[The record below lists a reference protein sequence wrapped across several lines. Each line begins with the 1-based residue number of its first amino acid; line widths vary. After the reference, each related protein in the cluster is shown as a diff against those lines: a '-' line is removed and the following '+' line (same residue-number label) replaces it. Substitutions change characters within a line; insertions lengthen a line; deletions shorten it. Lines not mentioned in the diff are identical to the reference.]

1 MSMPIASQRQEK
13 DMTEDI
19 RSRIG
24 LRPVINVS
32 GTMTSLGA
40 SIVVPEAV
48 EAMAAILPQF
58 VEINDLQRKASA
70 VIARL
75 TGGEAGFIT
84 ASCSSGISLAVAG
97 AITGNN
103 LLAIEKLPDVTPEK
117 NEVLVQMGHV
127 VSYGAPVDQA
137 IRLGG
142 GKVVLVG
149 QATSTHRF
157 HMENAIT
164 DKTAAAV
171 YVISHHV
178 VDYGL
183 LHLSEFVEIAHAK
196 GVPVIVD
203 ASSEYDLKLFLATG
217 ADVVL
222 YSGHKFLG
230 GPTSGIVAGKK
241 EFVRNAFL
249 QNMGIGRGMKVGKES
264 IYGVMAALEAW
275 EKRDHAGIRE
285 RETGYLNLWKETLDG
300 RPGVTALIEPD
311 PTNNPLDR
319 LRVIIDAEEA
329 HITAWD
335 LTTALARGNPPII
348 TRDHEVEHRYFYL
361 DPCNL
366 HPGQETIVASR
377 LAEELDKARASNE
390 VIATPFDDRS
400 RHRFDGMLRWP
411 D

>member
-1 MSMPIASQRQEK
+1 MST
-13 DMTEDI
+13 DM
-19 RSRIG
+19 RPSIG

-40 SIVVPEAV
+40 SIVVPEAI
-48 EAMAAILPQF
+48 EAMASILPHF
-58 VEINDLQRKASA
+58 VEINDLQRKASG

-75 TGGEAGFIT
+75 TGGEAGFVT
-84 ASCSSGISLAVAG
+84 ASCSAGISLAVAG

-103 LLAIEKLPDVTPEK
+103 LLAIERLPDVVPEK

-137 IRLGG
+137 IRLAG

-171 YVISHHV
+171 YVVSHHV

-183 LHLSEFVEIAHAK
+183 LNLKEFVEIAHAK

-203 ASSEYDLKLFLATG
+203 AASEYDLKIFLEQG
-217 ADVVL
+217 ADIAL

-230 GPTSGIVAGKK
+230 GPTTGIVAGKK
-241 EFVRNAFL
+241 ELVRHAFL

-264 IYGVMAALEAW
+264 IFGVMAALEAW

-285 RETGYLNLWKETLDG
+285 RETSYLNLWKRTLDG
-300 RPGVTALIEPD
+300 RPGLTALIEPD
-311 PTNNPLDR
+311 PTSNPLDR
-319 LRVIIDAEEA
+319 LRLIVDPEQA

-335 LTTALARGNPPII
+335 LADALAKGSPPII
-348 TRDHEVEHRYFYL
+348 VRDHEVEHRYFYL

-366 HPGQETIVASR
+366 HPGEETIVAER
-377 LAEELDKARASNE
+377 LAQELDKARASNE
-390 VIATPFDDRS
+390 IIATPIENRS
-400 RHRFDGMLRWP
+400 RHRFDGALRWP

>member
-1 MSMPIASQRQEK
+1 
-13 DMTEDI
+13 MTEDI

-75 TGGEAGFIT
+75 TGGEAGFVT

-103 LLAIEKLPDVTPEK
+103 LLAIEKLPDISPEK

-137 IRLGG
+137 IRLAG
-142 GKVVLVG
+142 GKVVLIG

-164 DKTAAAV
+164 EKTAAAV
-171 YVISHHV
+171 YVVSHHV

-183 LHLSEFVEIAHAK
+183 LHLSEFVEIAHSK

-203 ASSEYDLKLFLATG
+203 AASEYDLELFLATG

-241 EFVRNAFL
+241 EIVRNAFL

-285 RETGYLNLWKETLDG
+285 RETAYLNLWKETLDG

-335 LTTALARGNPPII
+335 LTTALAKGSPPII
-348 TRDHEVEHRYFYL
+348 VRDHEVEHRYFYL

-390 VIATPFDDRS
+390 VIATPFEDRS

>member
-1 MSMPIASQRQEK
+1 MS
-13 DMTEDI
+13 TDI
-19 RSRIG
+19 RPSLG

-40 SIVVPEAV
+40 SIVVPEAIS
-48 EAMAAILPQF
+48 AMASILPHF

-75 TGGEAGFIT
+75 TGGEAGFVT
-84 ASCSSGISLAVAG
+84 ASCSAGISLAVAG
-97 AITGNN
+97 TITGNN
-103 LLAIEKLPDVTPEK
+103 LLAIEKLPDVVPEK

-137 IRLGG
+137 IRLAG

-171 YVISHHV
+171 YVVSHHV

-183 LHLSEFVEIAHAK
+183 LNLKEFVEIAHAK

-203 ASSEYDLKLFLATG
+203 AASEYDLRIFLEQG
-217 ADVVL
+217 ADIAL

-230 GPTSGIVAGKK
+230 GPTSGIVAGRK
-241 EFVRNAFL
+241 ELVRHAFL

-264 IYGVMAALEAW
+264 IFGVMAALEAW
-275 EKRDHAGIRE
+275 ENRDHAGIRE
-285 RETGYLNLWKETLDG
+285 RETGYLNLWKRSLDG
-300 RPGVTALIEPD
+300 RPGLTALIEPD

-319 LRVIIDAEEA
+319 LRLIVDPEQA

-335 LTTALARGNPPII
+335 LADALAKGSPPII
-348 TRDHEVEHRYFYL
+348 VRDHEVEHRYFYL

-366 HPGQETIVASR
+366 HPGEETIVAER
-377 LAEELDKARASNE
+377 LAQELDKARASNE
-390 VIATPFDDRS
+390 IIATPIENRS
-400 RHRFDGMLRWP
+400 RHRFDGALRWP

>member
-1 MSMPIASQRQEK
+1 MP
-13 DMTEDI
+13 DDI
-19 RSRIG
+19 RPSLG

-40 SIVVPEAV
+40 SIVVPEAI
-48 EAMAAILPQF
+48 EAMAAILPHF
-58 VEINDLQRKASA
+58 VEINDLQRKASS

-75 TGGEAGFIT
+75 TGGEAGFVT
-84 ASCSSGISLAVAG
+84 ASCSAGISLAVAG
-97 AITGNN
+97 AITGDN
-103 LLAIEKLPDVTPEK
+103 LLAIEKLPDAVPEK

-137 IRLGG
+137 IRLAG

-157 HMENAIT
+157 HMEKAIT
-164 DKTAAAV
+164 DRTAAAV
-171 YVISHHV
+171 YVVSHHV

-183 LHLSEFVEIAHAK
+183 LNLREFVEIAHAR

-203 ASSEYDLKLFLATG
+203 AASEYDLRIFLEQG
-217 ADVVL
+217 ADIAL

-230 GPTSGIVAGKK
+230 GPTSGIVAGSK
-241 EFVRNAFL
+241 ELVRHAFL

-264 IYGVMAALEAW
+264 IFGVMAALEAW
-275 EKRDHAGIRE
+275 ERRDHAGIRE
-285 RETGYLNLWKETLDG
+285 RETTYLNLWKRTLEG

-319 LRVIIDAEEA
+319 LRLIVDPSET

-335 LTTALARGNPPII
+335 LADRLAKGSPPII
-348 TRDHEVEHRYFYL
+348 VRDHEVEHRYFYL

-366 HPGQETIVASR
+366 HPGQEVIVASR

-390 VIATPFDDRS
+390 IIATPIENRS
-400 RHRFDGMLRWP
+400 RHRFDGLLRWP

>member
-1 MSMPIASQRQEK
+1 MS
-13 DMTEDI
+13 TDI
-19 RSRIG
+19 RPSLG

-40 SIVVPEAV
+40 SIVVPEAIS
-48 EAMAAILPQF
+48 AMASILPHF

-75 TGGEAGFIT
+75 TGGEAGFVT
-84 ASCSSGISLAVAG
+84 ASCSAGISLAVSG

-103 LLAIEKLPDVTPEK
+103 LLAIEKLPDVVPEK

-137 IRLGG
+137 IRLAG

-171 YVISHHV
+171 YVVSHHV

-183 LHLSEFVEIAHAK
+183 LNLKEFVEIAHAK

-203 ASSEYDLKLFLATG
+203 AASEYDLRIFLEQG
-217 ADVVL
+217 ADIAL

-230 GPTSGIVAGKK
+230 GPTSGIVAGRK
-241 EFVRNAFL
+241 ELVRHAFL

-264 IYGVMAALEAW
+264 IFGVMAALEAW
-275 EKRDHAGIRE
+275 ENRDHAGIRE
-285 RETGYLNLWKETLDG
+285 RETGYLNLWKRTLDG

-319 LRVIIDAEEA
+319 LRLIVDPEQA

-335 LTTALARGNPPII
+335 LADALAKGSPPII
-348 TRDHEVEHRYFYL
+348 VRDHEVEHRYFYL

-366 HPGQETIVASR
+366 HPGEEKIVAER
-377 LAEELDKARASNE
+377 LAQELDKARASNE
-390 VIATPFDDRS
+390 IIATAIENRS
-400 RHRFDGMLRWP
+400 RHRFDGVLRWP

>member
-1 MSMPIASQRQEK
+1 MS
-13 DMTEDI
+13 TDI
-19 RSRIG
+19 RPSLG

-40 SIVVPEAV
+40 SIVVPEAIS
-48 EAMAAILPQF
+48 AMASILPHF

-75 TGGEAGFIT
+75 TGGEAGFVT
-84 ASCSSGISLAVAG
+84 ASCSAGISLAVAG

-103 LLAIEKLPDVTPEK
+103 LLAIERLPDVVPEK

-137 IRLGG
+137 IRLAG

-164 DKTAAAV
+164 EKTAAAV
-171 YVISHHV
+171 YVVSHHV

-183 LHLSEFVEIAHAK
+183 LNLKEFVEIAHAK

-203 ASSEYDLKLFLATG
+203 AASEYDLKIFLEQG
-217 ADVVL
+217 ADIAL

-241 EFVRNAFL
+241 ELVRHAFL

-264 IYGVMAALEAW
+264 IFGVMAALEAW
-275 EKRDHAGIRE
+275 ENRDHAGIRE
-285 RETGYLNLWKETLDG
+285 RETGYLNLWKRTLDG
-300 RPGVTALIEPD
+300 RPGLTALIEPD

-319 LRVIIDAEEA
+319 LRLIVDPEQA

-335 LTTALARGNPPII
+335 LADALAKGSPPII
-348 TRDHEVEHRYFYL
+348 VRDHEVEHRYFYL

-366 HPGQETIVASR
+366 HPGEETIVAER
-377 LAEELDKARASNE
+377 LTQELDKARASNE
-390 VIATPFDDRS
+390 IIATPIENRS
-400 RHRFDGMLRWP
+400 RHRFDGALRWP

>member
-1 MSMPIASQRQEK
+1 MSA
-13 DMTEDI
+13 DI
-19 RSRIG
+19 RTTLG

-40 SIVVPEAV
+40 SIVVPEAIA
-48 EAMAAILPQF
+48 AMTAILPHF
-58 VEINDLQRKASA
+58 VEINALQRQASA
-70 VIARL
+70 VIARM

-84 ASCSSGISLAVAG
+84 ASCSAGVSLAVAG
-97 AITGNN
+97 TITGPD
-103 LLAIEKLPDVTPEK
+103 LLAIERLPETNTEK
-117 NEVLVQMGHV
+117 NEVLLQMGHV

-137 IRLGG
+137 IRIAG
-142 GKVVLVG
+142 GKVVMIG
-149 QATSTHRF
+149 QATSTHRY

-164 DKTAAAV
+164 ERTAAAV
-171 YVISHHV
+171 YVVSHHV

-183 LHLSEFVEIAHAK
+183 LNLKEFVEIAHAR

-203 ASSEYDLKLFLATG
+203 AASEYDLKIFLAQG
-217 ADVVL
+217 ADIAL

-230 GPTSGIVAGKK
+230 GPTSGIVAGRKDL
-241 EFVRNAFL
+241 VRNAFL

-264 IYGVMAALEAW
+264 IYGAMAALEAW
-275 EKRDHAGIRE
+275 ETRDHAGIRA
-285 RETGYLNLWKETLDG
+285 REAGALALWKETLDG

-311 PTNNPLDR
+311 PTDNPLDR
-319 LRVIIDAEEA
+319 MRVIIDPQEA

-335 LTTALARGNPPII
+335 LAAALRSGDQPII
-348 TRDHEVEHRYFYL
+348 VRDHEVEHRYFYL

-366 HPGQETIVASR
+366 HPGQEHIVATR
-377 LAEELDKARASNE
+377 LAEELDKARASNAM
-390 VIATPFDDRS
+390 IATPIEDLS

>member
-1 MSMPIASQRQEK
+1 MS
-13 DMTEDI
+13 TDI
-19 RSRIG
+19 RPSLG

-40 SIVVPEAV
+40 SIVVAEAIS
-48 EAMAAILPQF
+48 AMASILPHF

-75 TGGEAGFIT
+75 TGGEAGFVT
-84 ASCSSGISLAVAG
+84 ASCSAGISLAVAG

-103 LLAIEKLPDVTPEK
+103 LLAIEKLPDVVSEK

-137 IRLGG
+137 IRLAG

-171 YVISHHV
+171 YVVSHHV

-183 LHLSEFVEIAHAK
+183 LNLKEFVEIAHAK

-203 ASSEYDLKLFLATG
+203 AASEYDLRIFLEQG
-217 ADVVL
+217 ADIAL

-230 GPTSGIVAGKK
+230 GPTSGIVAGRK
-241 EFVRNAFL
+241 ELVRHAFL

-264 IYGVMAALEAW
+264 IFGVMAALEAW
-275 EKRDHAGIRE
+275 ENRDHAGIRE
-285 RETGYLNLWKETLDG
+285 RETGYLNLWKRTLDG
-300 RPGVTALIEPD
+300 RTGLTALIEPD

-319 LRVIIDAEEA
+319 LRLIVDPEQA

-335 LTTALARGNPPII
+335 LADALAKGNPPII
-348 TRDHEVEHRYFYL
+348 VRDHEVEHRYFYL

-366 HPGQETIVASR
+366 HPGEETIVAER
-377 LAEELDKARASNE
+377 LAQELDKARASNE
-390 VIATPFDDRS
+390 IIATPIENRS
-400 RHRFDGMLRWP
+400 RHRFDGVLRWP

>member
-1 MSMPIASQRQEK
+1 MS
-13 DMTEDI
+13 TDI
-19 RSRIG
+19 RPSLG

-40 SIVVPEAV
+40 SIVVPEAIS
-48 EAMAAILPQF
+48 AMASILPHF

-75 TGGEAGFIT
+75 TGGEAGFVT
-84 ASCSSGISLAVAG
+84 ASCSAGISLAVAG

-103 LLAIEKLPDVTPEK
+103 LLAIEKLPDVVPEK

-137 IRLGG
+137 IRLAG
-142 GKVVLVG
+142 GKAVLVG

-171 YVISHHV
+171 YVVSHHV

-183 LHLSEFVEIAHAK
+183 LNLKEFVEIAHAK

-203 ASSEYDLKLFLATG
+203 AASEYDLKIFLEQG
-217 ADVVL
+217 ADIAL

-230 GPTSGIVAGKK
+230 GPTSGIVAGRK
-241 EFVRNAFL
+241 ELVRHAFL

-264 IYGVMAALEAW
+264 IFGVMAALEAW
-275 EKRDHAGIRE
+275 ENRDHAGIRE
-285 RETGYLNLWKETLDG
+285 RETGYLNLWKRTLDG
-300 RPGVTALIEPD
+300 RPGLTALIEPD

-319 LRVIIDAEEA
+319 LRLIVDPEQA

-335 LTTALARGNPPII
+335 LADALAKGSPPII
-348 TRDHEVEHRYFYL
+348 VRDHEVEHRYFYL

-366 HPGQETIVASR
+366 HPGEETIVAER
-377 LAEELDKARASNE
+377 LAQELDKARASNE
-390 VIATPFDDRS
+390 IIATPIENRS
-400 RHRFDGMLRWP
+400 RHRFDGALRWP

>member
-1 MSMPIASQRQEK
+1 
-13 DMTEDI
+13 MTEDI
-19 RSRIG
+19 RNRIG

-75 TGGEAGFIT
+75 TGGEAGFVT

-103 LLAIEKLPDVTPEK
+103 LLAIEKLPDITPEK

-142 GKVVLVG
+142 GKVVLIG
-149 QATSTHRF
+149 QATSTHRY
-157 HMENAIT
+157 HMEHAIT
-164 DKTAAAV
+164 EKTAAAV
-171 YVISHHV
+171 YVVSHHV

-183 LHLSEFVEIAHAK
+183 LHLSEFVEIAHAR

-203 ASSEYDLKLFLATG
+203 AASEYDLKLFLATG

-241 EFVRNAFL
+241 ELVRHAFL

-285 RETGYLNLWKETLDG
+285 RETGYLNLWKQTLDG
-300 RPGVTALIEPD
+300 RPGVTPLIEPD
-311 PTNNPLDR
+311 PTNNPLER
-319 LRVIIDAEEA
+319 LRVIINAEEA
-329 HITAWD
+329 HISAWD
-335 LTTALARGNPPII
+335 LTTALAQGNPPII
-348 TRDHEVEHRYFYL
+348 TRDHEVEHHYFYL

-366 HPGQETIVASR
+366 HPGQETIVAAR

-390 VIATPFDDRS
+390 VIATPFEDRS

>member
-1 MSMPIASQRQEK
+1 MS
-13 DMTEDI
+13 DDI
-19 RSRIG
+19 RTKIG

-40 SIVVPEAV
+40 SIVVPQAV
-48 EAMAAILPQF
+48 RAMEAILPQF
-58 VEINDLQRKASA
+58 VEINDLQRKASS

-75 TGGEAGFIT
+75 TGGEAGFVT
-84 ASCSSGISLAVAG
+84 ASCSAGISLAVAG
-97 AITGNN
+97 AITGDN
-103 LLAIEKLPDVTPEK
+103 LLAIEKLPDVTSEK

-137 IRLGG
+137 IRLAG

-171 YVISHHV
+171 YVVSHHV

-183 LHLSEFVEIAHAK
+183 LHLTEFIEIAHAK

-203 ASSEYDLKLFLATG
+203 AASEYDLKLFLAQG
-217 ADVVL
+217 ADIAL

-241 EFVRNAFL
+241 ELVRSAFL

-275 EKRDHAGIRE
+275 ETRDHAGIRE
-285 RETGYLNLWKETLDG
+285 RETGYLNLWKDELSD

-319 LRVIIDAEEA
+319 LRVVISAAEA

-335 LTTALARGNPPII
+335 LAAALSRGDQPVIV
-348 TRDHEVEHRYFYL
+348 RDHEVEHHHFYL

-366 HPGQETIVASR
+366 HPGQETIVAAR

-390 VIATPFDDRS
+390 IIATPFENRS
-400 RHRFDGMLRWP
+400 KHRFDGMLRWP

>member
-1 MSMPIASQRQEK
+1 MPT
-13 DMTEDI
+13 DM
-19 RSRIG
+19 RPSIG

-40 SIVVPEAV
+40 SIVVPKAI
-48 EAMAAILPQF
+48 EAMASILPHF
-58 VEINDLQRKASA
+58 VEINDLQRKASG

-75 TGGEAGFIT
+75 TGGDAGFVT
-84 ASCSSGISLAVAG
+84 ASCSAGISLAVAG
-97 AITGNN
+97 AITGDN
-103 LLAIEKLPDVTPEK
+103 LLAIEKLPDVTSEK

-137 IRLGG
+137 IRLAG

-171 YVISHHV
+171 YVVSHHV

-183 LHLSEFVEIAHAK
+183 LNLKEFVEIAHAR

-203 ASSEYDLKLFLATG
+203 AASEYDLRIFLEQG
-217 ADVVL
+217 ADIAL

-230 GPTSGIVAGKK
+230 GPTSGIVAGRK
-241 EFVRNAFL
+241 ELVRHAFL

-264 IYGVMAALEAW
+264 IFGVMAALEAW
-275 EKRDHAGIRE
+275 ERRDHAGIRE
-285 RETGYLNLWKETLDG
+285 RETGYLNLWKRTLDG
-300 RPGVTALIEPD
+300 RPGLTALIEPD

-319 LRVIIDAEEA
+319 LRLIVDPEQA

-335 LTTALARGNPPII
+335 LADALAKGSPPII
-348 TRDHEVEHRYFYL
+348 VRDHEVEHRYFYL

-366 HPGQETIVASR
+366 HPGEEKIVAER
-377 LAEELDKARASNE
+377 LAQELDKARASNE
-390 VIATPFDDRS
+390 IIATPIENRS
-400 RHRFDGMLRWP
+400 RHRFDAALRWP

>member
-1 MSMPIASQRQEK
+1 MP
-13 DMTEDI
+13 DDI
-19 RSRIG
+19 RPSLG

-40 SIVVPEAV
+40 SIVVPEAIA
-48 EAMAAILPQF
+48 AMTAILPHF
-58 VEINDLQRKASA
+58 VEINDLQRKASR

-75 TGGEAGFIT
+75 TGGEAGFVT
-84 ASCSSGISLAVAG
+84 ASCSAGISLAVAG
-97 AITGNN
+97 AITGDN
-103 LLAIEKLPDVTPEK
+103 LLAIEKLPDAVLEK

-137 IRLGG
+137 IRLAG

-157 HMENAIT
+157 HMEKAIT

-171 YVISHHV
+171 YVVSHHV

-183 LHLSEFVEIAHAK
+183 LNLQEFVEIAHAR

-203 ASSEYDLKLFLATG
+203 AASEYNLRIFLEQG
-217 ADVVL
+217 ADIAL

-230 GPTSGIVAGKK
+230 GPTSGIVAGSK
-241 EFVRNAFL
+241 ELVRHAFL

-264 IYGVMAALEAW
+264 IFGVMAALEAW
-275 EKRDHAGIRE
+275 ERRDHAGIRE
-285 RETGYLNLWKETLDG
+285 RETTYLNLWKRTLEG

-319 LRVIIDAEEA
+319 LRLIVDPSEA

-335 LTTALARGNPPII
+335 LADRLAKGSPPII
-348 TRDHEVEHRYFYL
+348 VRDHEVEHRYFYL

-366 HPGQETIVASR
+366 HPGQEVIVANR

-390 VIATPFDDRS
+390 IIATPIENRS
-400 RHRFDGMLRWP
+400 RHRFDGLLRWP

>member
-1 MSMPIASQRQEK
+1 MS
-13 DMTEDI
+13 DDI
-19 RSRIG
+19 RTKMG

-40 SIVVPEAV
+40 SIVVPEAI

-75 TGGEAGFIT
+75 TGGEAGFVT
-84 ASCSSGISLAVAG
+84 ASCSAGISLAVAG
-97 AITGNN
+97 TITGPD
-103 LLAIEKLPDVTPEK
+103 LLAIERLPETSTPK
-117 NEVLVQMGHV
+117 NEVLVQMGHM
-127 VSYGAPVDQA
+127 VSYGAPVDQS
-137 IRLGG
+137 IRLAG
-142 GKVVLVG
+142 GKVVMIG
-149 QATSTHRF
+149 QATSTHRY

-164 DKTAAAV
+164 DRTAAAV
-171 YVISHHV
+171 YVVSHHV

-183 LHLSEFVEIAHAK
+183 LNLKEFVEIAHAK

-203 ASSEYDLKLFLATG
+203 AASEYDLRLFLEQG
-217 ADVVL
+217 ADIAL

-241 EFVRNAFL
+241 ELVRNAFL

-264 IYGVMAALEAW
+264 IFGVMAALEAW
-275 EKRDHAGIRE
+275 EKRDHVGIRE
-285 RETGYLNLWKETLDG
+285 RETGYLNLWKETLSD
-300 RPGVTALIEPD
+300 RPGITALIEPD

-319 LRVIIDAEEA
+319 MRVIVSPQEA

-335 LTTALARGNPPII
+335 LAARLRTGPTPII
-348 TRDHEVEHRYFYL
+348 VRDHEVEHHYFYL

-366 HPGQETIVASR
+366 HPGQERIVAAR

-390 VIATPFDDRS
+390 VIATPFEDLS
-400 RHRFDGMLRWP
+400 RHRFDGALHWP

>member
-1 MSMPIASQRQEK
+1 MS
-13 DMTEDI
+13 DDI
-19 RSRIG
+19 RTSIG

-40 SIVVPEAV
+40 SIVVPEAIA
-48 EAMAAILPQF
+48 AMSAILPQF
-58 VEINDLQRKASA
+58 VEVNDLQRKASA

-75 TGGEAGFIT
+75 TGGEAGFVT
-84 ASCSSGISLAVAG
+84 ASCSAGISLAVAG
-97 AITGNN
+97 TITSNN
-103 LLAIEKLPDVTPEK
+103 LLAIEKLPEVTTEK
-117 NEVLVQMGHV
+117 NEVLVQMGHI

-137 IRLGG
+137 IRLAG
-142 GKVVLVG
+142 GKVVFVG

-164 DKTAAAV
+164 EQTAAAV
-171 YVISHHV
+171 YVVSHHV

-183 LHLSEFVEIAHAK
+183 LNLKEFVEIAHAK

-203 ASSEYDLKLFLATG
+203 AASEYDLKIFLEQG
-217 ADVVL
+217 ADIAL

-241 EFVRNAFL
+241 ELVRNAFL

-264 IYGVMAALEAW
+264 IFGVMAALEAW

-285 RETGYLNLWKETLDG
+285 RETSYLNLWKEKLEG

-319 LRVIIDAEEA
+319 MRVIVKADEA

-335 LTTALARGNPPII
+335 LADALARGTPPII
-348 TRDHEVEHRYFYL
+348 VRDHEVEHHYFYL

-366 HPGQETIVASR
+366 HPGQEKIVASR
-377 LAEELDKARASNE
+377 LGEELDKARASNE
-390 VIATPFDDRS
+390 IIATPIENRS
-400 RHRFDGMLRWP
+400 KHRFDGALRWP

>member
-1 MSMPIASQRQEK
+1 MF
-13 DMTEDI
+13 TDI
-19 RSRIG
+19 RPSLG

-40 SIVVPEAV
+40 SIVVPEAIS
-48 EAMAAILPQF
+48 AMASILPHF

-75 TGGEAGFIT
+75 TGGEAGFVT
-84 ASCSSGISLAVAG
+84 ASCSAGISLAVAG

-103 LLAIEKLPDVTPEK
+103 LLAIEKLPDVVPEK

-137 IRLGG
+137 IRLAG

-171 YVISHHV
+171 YVVSHHV

-183 LHLSEFVEIAHAK
+183 LNLKEFVEIAHAK

-203 ASSEYDLKLFLATG
+203 AASEYDLRIFLEQG
-217 ADVVL
+217 ADIAL

-230 GPTSGIVAGKK
+230 GPTSGIVAGRK
-241 EFVRNAFL
+241 ELVRHAFL

-264 IYGVMAALEAW
+264 IFGVMAALEAW
-275 EKRDHAGIRE
+275 ENRDHAGIRE
-285 RETGYLNLWKETLDG
+285 RETGYLNLWKRTLDG

-319 LRVIIDAEEA
+319 LRLIVDPEQA

-335 LTTALARGNPPII
+335 LADALAKGSPPII
-348 TRDHEVEHRYFYL
+348 ARDHEVEHRYFYL

-366 HPGQETIVASR
+366 HPGEETIVAQR
-377 LAEELDKARASNE
+377 LAQELDKARASNE
-390 VIATPFDDRS
+390 IIATPIENRS
-400 RHRFDGMLRWP
+400 RHRFDGALRWP

>member
-1 MSMPIASQRQEK
+1 MP
-13 DMTEDI
+13 DDI
-19 RSRIG
+19 RPSLG

-40 SIVVPEAV
+40 SIVVPEAIA
-48 EAMAAILPQF
+48 AMASILPHF
-58 VEINDLQRKASA
+58 AEINDLQRKASG

-75 TGGEAGFIT
+75 TGGEAGFVT
-84 ASCSSGISLAVAG
+84 ASCSAGISLTVAG

-103 LLAIEKLPDVTPEK
+103 LLAIERLPDAVSEK

-137 IRLGG
+137 IRLAG

-171 YVISHHV
+171 YVVSHHV

-183 LHLSEFVEIAHAK
+183 LNLKEFVEIAHAK

-203 ASSEYDLKLFLATG
+203 AASEYDLKIFLEQG
-217 ADVVL
+217 ADIAL

-230 GPTSGIVAGKK
+230 GPTSGIVAGRKDL
-241 EFVRNAFL
+241 VRHAFL

-264 IYGVMAALEAW
+264 IFGVMAALEAW
-275 EKRDHAGIRE
+275 ERRDHAGIRE
-285 RETGYLNLWKETLDG
+285 RETGYLNLWKKTLQG

-319 LRVIIDAEEA
+319 LRLIVDPEQA

-335 LTTALARGNPPII
+335 LADALARGNPPII
-348 TRDHEVEHRYFYL
+348 VRDHEVEHRYFYL

-366 HPGQETIVASR
+366 HPGQEVIVANR

-390 VIATPFDDRS
+390 IIATPIENRS
-400 RHRFDGMLRWP
+400 RHRFDGLLRWP

>member
-1 MSMPIASQRQEK
+1 MPN
-13 DMTEDI
+13 DI
-19 RSRIG
+19 RPSLG

-40 SIVVPEAV
+40 SIVVPEAI
-48 EAMAAILPQF
+48 EAMASILPHF
-58 VEINDLQRKASA
+58 VEINDLQRKASS

-75 TGGEAGFIT
+75 TGGEAGFVT
-84 ASCSSGISLAVAG
+84 ASCSAGISLAVAG
-97 AITGNN
+97 AITGDN
-103 LLAIEKLPDVTPEK
+103 LLAIEKLPDAVPEK

-137 IRLGG
+137 IRLAG

-157 HMENAIT
+157 HMEKAIT

-171 YVISHHV
+171 YVVSHHV

-183 LHLSEFVEIAHAK
+183 LNLKEFVEIAHAR

-203 ASSEYDLKLFLATG
+203 AASEYDLGIFLEQG
-217 ADVVL
+217 ADIAL

-230 GPTSGIVAGKK
+230 GPTSGIVAGRK
-241 EFVRNAFL
+241 ELVRHAFL

-264 IYGVMAALEAW
+264 IFGVMAALEAW
-275 EKRDHAGIRE
+275 ERRDHAGIRE
-285 RETGYLNLWKETLDG
+285 RETGYLNLWKRTLDG
-300 RPGVTALIEPD
+300 RPGITALIEPD

-319 LRVIIDAEEA
+319 LRLIVDPEQA

-335 LTTALARGNPPII
+335 LADALARGNPPII
-348 TRDHEVEHRYFYL
+348 VRDHEVEHRYFYL

-366 HPGQETIVASR
+366 HPGQEVVVANR

-390 VIATPFDDRS
+390 IIATPIENRS
-400 RHRFDGMLRWP
+400 RHRFDGLLRWP

>member
-1 MSMPIASQRQEK
+1 
-13 DMTEDI
+13 MTDDI
-19 RSRIG
+19 RRKIG

-48 EAMAAILPQF
+48 EAMVAILPQF
-58 VEINDLQRKASA
+58 VEVNDLQRKASE

-75 TGGEAGFIT
+75 TGGEAGFVT
-84 ASCSSGISLAVAG
+84 ASCSAGITLAVAG
-97 AITGNN
+97 AMTGSN
-103 LLAIEKLPDVTPEK
+103 LLAIERLPDTTPEK
-117 NEVLVQMGHV
+117 NEVLVQTGHV

-137 IRLGG
+137 IRLAG
-142 GKVVLVG
+142 GKVVLIG
-149 QATSTHRF
+149 QATSTHRY

-164 DKTAAAV
+164 EKTAAAV
-171 YVISHHV
+171 YVVSHHV

-203 ASSEYDLKLFLATG
+203 AASEYDLKLFLEKG
-217 ADVVL
+217 ADIAI

-241 EFVRNAFL
+241 ELVRNAFL
-249 QNMGIGRGMKVGKES
+249 QNLGIGRGMKVGKES

-285 RETGYLNLWKETLDG
+285 RETTYLELWKKTLDG
-300 RPGVTALIEPD
+300 RPGITALIEPD
-311 PTNNPLDR
+311 STNNPLDR
-319 LRVIIDAEEA
+319 LRVIVSATDA

-335 LTTALARGNPPII
+335 LVTALARGNPPII
-348 TRDHEVEHRYFYL
+348 TRDHEVEHNYFYL

-366 HPGQETIVASR
+366 HPGQETIVAQR
-377 LAEELDKARASNE
+377 LGEELDKARASNE
-390 VIATPFDDRS
+390 IIATPFEDRS
-400 RHRFDGMLRWP
+400 RHRFDGLLRWP